1 MTPEELDA
9 REQIRDLVARYNA
22 NGDSGRFDE
31 VLALFCRDATMKIE
45 DTVYTG
51 IEEISTIFTST
62 RDRVATAATPQL
74 MRHHTATHQIDL
86 LSDTEATG
94 RAYFQVIMTAGLDHW
109 GRYLDSYRREGD
121 RWKFSTRHVV
131 TDGYAENSLFK

>member
-31 VLALFCRDATMKIE
+31 VLALFCSDATMIIA
-45 DTVYTG
+45 DNVYSG
-51 IEEISTIFTST
+51 IAEISTIFTDT
-62 RDRVATAATPQL
+62 RDRVAAAETPQI
-74 MRHHTATHQIDL
+74 MRHHTATHQIDV
-86 LSDTEATG
+86 LSNDEATG
-94 RAYFQVIMTAGLDHW
+94 RAYFQVIMAAGLDHW

-121 RWKFSTRHVV
+121 RWMFDSRRVL
-131 TDGYAENSLFK
+131 TDGYAPDSLFL